1 MLVDRGQKVD
11 TKMLEANIKLQDKIK
26 DLEYDILKSNK
37 KLKDIKKFCEAIDE
51 TFPEC
56 KSFASRII
64 FMIDKDEY
72 E

>member
-1 MLVDRGQKVD
+1 MSVDRGPKVD
-11 TKMLEANIKLQDKIK
+11 MKMLEANIKMQNKIK
-26 DLEYDILKSNK
+26 DLEYDKVVLKN
-37 KLKDIKKFCEAIDE
+37 KLKNIKDICETVGKAY
-51 TFPEC
+51 PEC

>member
-11 TKMLEANIKLQDKIK
+11 IKMLEANIKMQNKIK
-26 DLEYDILKSNK
+26 DLEYDLLKSNK
-37 KLKDIKKFCEAIDE
+37 KLKDIKKFCEAIEE
-51 TFPEC
+51 TYPEC

-64 FMIDKDEY
+64 FMAEKDEY

>member
-11 TKMLEANIKLQDKIK
+11 MKMLEANIKLQDKIK
-26 DLEYDILKSNK
+26 DLEYDLLKSNM
-37 KLKDIKKFCEAIDE
+37 KLKNIKKFCQMIDDA
-51 TFPEC
+51 FPEC
-56 KSFASRII
+56 KAFASRII